1 LGVPIFCIVLT
12 YLYLCVCSSKEH
24 ATNNHFNFIIM
35 TNKPKTGANW
45 LQRQGTFCVKC
56 SRYATEYLTINQKGG
71 VWLL

>member
-1 LGVPIFCIVLT
+1 
-12 YLYLCVCSSKEH
+12 
-24 ATNNHFNFIIM
+24 M

-45 LQRQGTFCVKC
+45 LQRKGTFCVKC